1 MRYITQSRPS
11 TVVVARGFIRAGRYH
26 GMDFGRSTR
35 MDTEERPTVEQSL
48 GALSEAIAKATDDLR
63 ACRMTIEQARVDIA
77 SRSNSISRDVV
88 RDATRVMG
96 HLRETDEGLRDVLRD
111 LNERF

>member
-1 MRYITQSRPS
+1 MNL
-11 TVVVARGFIRAGRYH
+11 GRLE
-26 GMDFGRSTR
+26 G

-63 ACRMTIEQARVDIA
+63 ACRMTIDQARVDIE

-88 RDATRVMG
+88 RDATRVVG
-96 HLRETDEGLRDVLRD
+96 HLRETDECLRDVLRD

>member
-1 MRYITQSRPS
+1 MDLGRPEGMETQ
-11 TVVVARGFIRAGRYH
+11 
-26 GMDFGRSTR
+26 
-35 MDTEERPTVEQSL
+35 ERPTVEQSL
-48 GALSEAIAKATDDLR
+48 GTLSEAIAKATDDLR
-63 ACRMTIEQARVDIA
+63 ACRMTIDHARVDIA

-88 RDATRVMG
+88 RDATRVVR